1 MTTLSFVLVYLA
13 TGAAIAV
20 LAPIVGVGQIKTN
33 CNGTDDK
40 QLQFLRA
47 VVATF
52 FFVGAIVVTALVW
65 PALIALAIYH
75 QKEDGDK

>member
-1 MTTLSFVLVYLA
+1 MTTLSFVLAYLA
-13 TGAAIAV
+13 TGVAISM
-20 LAPIVGVGQIKTN
+20 LAPIVGVNQIKTDCAGADN
-33 CNGTDDK
+33 Q

-75 QKEDGDK
+75 QKEDSDK

>member
-1 MTTLSFVLVYLA
+1 MNTLSFVLAYLA

-20 LAPIVGVGQIKTN
+20 LAPIVGVSQIKTG
-33 CNGTDDK
+33 CAGTDDK